1 MENTLLV
8 GYSRQVIT
16 PQHKVRI
23 TGYGDDERRFNEG
36 VADDLYTTCI
46 AVTSGDTTI
55 LLYTSDLL
63 GTNPIVAGW
72 LRETVCGPTGVPAD
86 HIFTSA
92 THSHN
97 APPTLDNAPDV
108 VKFREGFLSGALT
121 AAKEALADRAPAKLF
136 SGVKELPGLNYIR
149 HYLMEDGSYS
159 GSNFGNLKLKSIAYA
174 TETDPRM
181 MILQFHREE
190 KPDIVMMNWQ
200 AHNDTVRETGYY
212 LLSSGYVGHIRS
224 QFEEDTGMHF
234 AFFQGASGNQAKAT
248 RFEEE
253 KHNLNWIE
261 YGHHL
266 AKEAQRMLPD
276 LQPVNGTQIK
286 TSQVILDI
294 NVNHDWDHML
304 EQANEV
310 YDLWKTVGRPEG
322 DALGKT
328 YGFSSVYQARDIRIR
343 YKMEKTMQTE
353 LNAFSIGQL
362 GFAHCYNEVFST
374 VGRYVRANAPFD
386 QIFWVTGNSRYL
398 PCKEA
403 YDYRSYEADTSMYAR
418 GTAEKVQEKLVEMLN
433 TLHG

>member
-36 VADDLYTTCI
+36 IADDLYTTCI
-46 AVTSGDTTI
+46 AVTSGENTI
-55 LLYTSDLL
+55 LLFTSDLL
-63 GTNPIVAGW
+63 GTNQVVAGW
-72 LRETVCGPTGVPAD
+72 LREKICGPTGVPAD

-97 APPTLDNAPDV
+97 APPTLDNPPDV
-108 VKFREGFLSGALT
+108 VKFREGFLAGALT
-121 AAKEALADRAPAKLF
+121 AAQEALADRAPATLF
-136 SGVKELPGLNYIR
+136 AGCKELPGLNFIR

-159 GSNFGNLKLKSIAYA
+159 GSNFGNLKLKSIAHA

-181 MILQFHREE
+181 MVLQFRRED
-190 KPDIVMMNWQ
+190 KQDIVMMNWQ

-212 LLSSGYVGHIRS
+212 LLSAGYVAHIRQ
-224 QFEEDTGMHF
+224 QFEQDTGMHF

-253 KHNLNWIE
+253 KHGLDWIE
-261 YGHHL
+261 YGHRL
-266 AKEAQRMLPD
+266 AVEAEKMLPD
-276 LQPVNGTQIK
+276 LEPVKGTEIK
-286 TSQVILDI
+286 TCQVILDI
-294 NVNHDWDHML
+294 NINHDWDHMID
-304 EQANEV
+304 QANEV
-310 YDLWKTVGRPEG
+310 YDLWKSTSRPEG

-328 YGFSSVYQARDIRIR
+328 YGFTSVYQARDIRIR
-343 YKMEKTMQTE
+343 YKMEKTMQIE
-353 LNAFSIGQL
+353 LNAFSIGEL
-362 GFAHCYNEVFST
+362 GFAHSYNEVFST

-386 QIFWVTGNSRYL
+386 KVFWVTGNSRYL
-398 PCKEA
+398 PSKEA

-418 GTAEKVQEKLVEMLN
+418 GTAEKVQEKLVEML
-433 TLHG
+433 HQV

>member
-16 PQHKVRI
+16 PKHRVRI
-23 TGYGDDERRFNEG
+23 TGYGDDERRFCEG
-36 VADDLYTTCI
+36 IADDLCTTCI
-46 AVTSGDTTI
+46 AVTSGEDTI
-55 LLYTSDLL
+55 LLFTSDLL
-63 GTNPIVAGW
+63 GTNQVVAGW
-72 LRETVCGPTGVPAD
+72 LRETICQPTGVPAD
-86 HIFTSA
+86 RIFTSA

-108 VKFREGFLSGALT
+108 VEFRKGFLAGALK
-121 AAKEALADRAPAKLF
+121 AAQEALADRAPAKLF
-136 SGVKELPGLNYIR
+136 SGVKELPNMNYIR
-149 HYLMEDGSYS
+149 HYLMEDGTYS
-159 GSNFGNLKLKSIAYA
+159 GSNFGNMKLKSVAHA

-181 MILQFHREE
+181 LVLQFRREE

-212 LLSSGYVGHIRS
+212 LLSAGYVGHIRS
-224 QFEEDTGMHF
+224 KFEEDTGMHF
-234 AFFQGASGNQAKAT
+234 AFFQGASGNQTKAT

-261 YGHHL
+261 YGHRL
-266 AKEAQRMLPD
+266 AKEAQSLLPD
-276 LQPVNGTQIK
+276 LQPVKGTRIK
-286 TSQVILDI
+286 TNHVILDI
-294 NVNHDWDHML
+294 NINHDWDHL
-304 EQANEV
+304 INEANQV
-310 YDLWKTVGRPEG
+310 YDLWKSVGKPEG

-328 YGFSSVYQARDIRIR
+328 YGFTSVYQARDIRTR
-343 YKMEKTMQTE
+343 YKMEKTMQVE

-362 GFAHCYNEVFST
+362 GFAHSYNEVFST

-386 QIFWVTGNSRYL
+386 QVFWVTGNSRYL

-418 GTAEKVQEKLVEMLN
+418 GTAEKIQEKLVEMLQN
-433 TLHG
+433 LK